1 MPVLVMST
9 VPNSLLNGLVNRLV
23 LVASAIAAYSGLDL
37 DLLRTVQTDLHNLS
51 FPLPEPV
58 YFS

>member
-23 LVASAIAAYSGLDL
+23 LVAPTIAAYSGLDL
-37 DLLRTVQTDLHNLS
+37 DLLRTVQADLHASPS
-51 FPLPEPV
+51 FRLAAQA
-58 YFS
+58 

>member
-9 VPNSLLNGLVNRLV
+9 SPYKLLNGLFNRLV

-37 DLLRTVQTDLHNLS
+37 DLFRTVQTDLHASPS
-51 FPLPEPV
+51 FHLAAQA
-58 YFS
+58 